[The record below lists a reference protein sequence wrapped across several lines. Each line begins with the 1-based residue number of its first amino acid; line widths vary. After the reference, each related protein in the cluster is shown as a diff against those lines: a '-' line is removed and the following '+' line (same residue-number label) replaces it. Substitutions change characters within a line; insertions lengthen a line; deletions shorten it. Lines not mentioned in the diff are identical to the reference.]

1 MNTCD
6 VLWGVLIALV
16 LMVIVQYLKHG
27 CIRKAL
33 AKTGDSLDPTAK
45 PKDEPAA
52 KKSGT
57 FVSGMTSEM
66 SNSSVP
72 ESGTF
77 ESKLAGQLHEHF
89 NDVNDKKVKKSSD
102 SYDDEDDDYTEHIL
116 TKNVNPEVVKN
127 HKDFV
132 KDRKRYSRQPNM
144 PSDDL
149 EFSYVNYQGLG
160 RRNAV
165 IKQDSSARSVHG
177 LKDSDYT
184 RSNWNF
190 NFG

>member
-6 VLWGVLIALV
+6 VLWGVLIALT

-33 AKTGDSLDPTAK
+33 AKTGDSLNPASNSN
-45 PKDEPAA
+45 DETGA

-57 FVSGMTSEM
+57 FTSGMTSGM
-66 SNSSVP
+66 SGSSVP
-72 ESGTF
+72 EAGSF
-77 ESKLAGQLHEHF
+77 ESKLASQLHEHF
-89 NDVNDKKVKKSSD
+89 DDYDDSSD
-102 SYDDEDDDYTEHIL
+102 KVMGEYQGDDDYTEHIL
-116 TKNVNPEVVKN
+116 KKNVNPEVVMN
-127 HKDFV
+127 HRNFV
-132 KDRKRYSRQPNM
+132 KDRKRYSRQPNV
-144 PSDDL
+144 PADDL
-149 EFSYVNYQGLG
+149 EFSYINYQGLG

-165 IKQDSSARSVHG
+165 VKQDSASRSIHG
-177 LKDSDYT
+177 LKDSDFT